1 MVVRFIAILSM
12 VRWYNILAL
21 IVAMLLFSV
30 FVLNDATEWVRVVL
44 DWKLFWLITGFAL
57 IIMSG
62 YIINAFY
69 DVEKDLVNNAKTT
82 IFGRHVSRAMSFRIY
97 FAFNM
102 LGVLMGALVDWKL
115 MLFQSMFI
123 FLLWLYSHKL
133 RKIPVI
139 GEMSASLLLLVP
151 FGCLAAYYNGFS
163 SHVLLYMGFIFTI
176 DFTREI
182 VKKLEALRGDI
193 VYSYGSIATA
203 LGETRTKWVVV
214 GIMSITLS
222 LMYFLHPIVEKN
234 TMAMVFLLVVGICI
248 LAALALLMK
257 SNLPKDYARVHF
269 IYKAIIVLTIACIV
283 FL

>member
-1 MVVRFIAILSM
+1 M

-21 IVAMLLFSV
+21 TVAMLLFSV
-30 FVLNDATEWVRVVL
+30 FVLNDATEWIQVVA

-69 DVEKDLVNNAKTT
+69 DVEKDLVNNAKATV
-82 IFGRHVSRAMSFRIY
+82 FGRHVSRAMSFRIY
-97 FAFNM
+97 FVFNM

-115 MLFQSMFI
+115 MLFQSVFI
-123 FLLWLYSHKL
+123 FMLWFYSHKL
-133 RKIPVI
+133 RKMPVI

-151 FGCLAAYYNGFS
+151 FGCLAAYYNGFFY
-163 SHVLLYMGFIFTI
+163 HVLLYMGFIFTI

-193 VYSYGSIATA
+193 VYSYGSIATL

-214 GIMSITLS
+214 LIMSITLS
-222 LMYFLHPIVEKN
+222 LMYFLHPIVEQN
-234 TMAMVFLLVVGICI
+234 TIAMAFLFVVGVCI
-248 LAALALLMK
+248 LVALGLLLR
-257 SNLPKDYARVHF
+257 SNLPKEYARVHF
-269 IYKAIIVLTIACIV
+269 IYKTIIVLTIACIV